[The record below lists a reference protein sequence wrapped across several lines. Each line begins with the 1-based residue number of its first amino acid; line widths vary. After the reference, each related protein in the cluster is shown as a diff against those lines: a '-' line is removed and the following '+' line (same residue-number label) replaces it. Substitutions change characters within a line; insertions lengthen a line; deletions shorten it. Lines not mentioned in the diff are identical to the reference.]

1 MPEALFSGFYRC
13 RKSWLYPGCCRLKK
27 QKTDIIRFMKKLV
40 IFRLFWLLV
49 AVLSSAFAFT
59 DWFGYTGGGLPAYI
73 FFTSW
78 SVWAGLVV
86 AVAHTAA
93 AVYAAIN
100 EKKAVD
106 YPIPAIT
113 FCSDC
118 MLFITAFVIM
128 LGCIFFSAQVKF
140 FTVSGFFKHV
150 LLPAFAIADAFL
162 FAPGTAFSKRLVFRS
177 LVFPL
182 GYWIAMIVRIV
193 VIRSGCGGSV
203 PREKW
208 SFCYP
213 YPFMNIDNGWS
224 FLRLSIALSSFCA
237 AMIAFGLLLVFVT
250 HRRKG
255 KKSSLSFLS

>member
-1 MPEALFSGFYRC
+1 
-13 RKSWLYPGCCRLKK
+13 
-27 QKTDIIRFMKKLV
+27 MKKVV
-40 IFRLFWLLV
+40 IFRFSWLLI

-100 EKKAVD
+100 EKNAVD

-128 LGCIFFSAQVKF
+128 LGCIFFGAQVRF
-140 FTVSGFFKHV
+140 FTISGFFKHV
-150 LLPAFAIADAFL
+150 LLPVFAIADAFL
-162 FAPGTAFSKRLVFRS
+162 FAPDAAFKKRFVLRS
-177 LVFPL
+177 LAFPL
-182 GYWIAMIVRIV
+182 GYWIAMIIRIV
-193 VIRSGCGGSV
+193 VLRGRYGGAV
-203 PREKW
+203 PIDMRK
-208 SFCYP
+208 FCYP
-213 YPFMNIDNGWS
+213 YPFMNLDEGWS
-224 FLRLSIALSSFCA
+224 YLSLALALVGFSA
-237 AMIAFGLLLVFVT
+237 AMIAFGFALCGIT